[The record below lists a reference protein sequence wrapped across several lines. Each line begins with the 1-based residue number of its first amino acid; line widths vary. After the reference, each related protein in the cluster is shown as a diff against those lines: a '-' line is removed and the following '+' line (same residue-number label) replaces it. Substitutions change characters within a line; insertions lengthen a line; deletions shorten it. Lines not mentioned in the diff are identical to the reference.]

1 MATLPSIGAAE
12 GWLRGDPG
20 AGFAVLVSVA
30 MRAGLIGVG
39 LAVLGER
46 KRLVPYS
53 IAGAIAVEAFVLSSV
68 RSQLKAGE

>member
-20 AGFAVLVSVA
+20 AGFAVLTTVA
-30 MRAGLIGVG
+30 MRAALIGIG

-53 IAGAIAVEAFVLSSV
+53 IAGALAVEAFVLASV
-68 RSQLKAGE
+68 RAQAKAGA